1 MGGCRRTKVHL
12 RRDTIPASTGS
23 LCRYLYGD
31 TSHPKDKE
39 VFFYAEKELCAVP
52 APVLDTYAL
61 TVCALLTALSVVL
74 ARLLTIIPS
83 EVSRF
88 SLEAVPILLAGL
100 LFGPLPG
107 AAVGFAADFIGCL
120 FSPFGYNPIFCLPSI
135 LYGLWAGLVR
145 RYVWRRPTLW
155 RAALAVFPAAVCGSV
170 LWQSMALA
178 LVYGGAA
185 KWPYF
190 LTRLA
195 ARSVQFAI
203 TGCIDALLVWLL
215 MRRNALSPVRR
226 RIKTKGGDSHDA
238 G

>member
-1 MGGCRRTKVHL
+1 MRKNELVCSRS
-12 RRDTIPASTGS
+12 P
-23 LCRYLYGD
+23 
-31 TSHPKDKE
+31 
-39 VFFYAEKELCAVP
+39 VFDV
-52 APVLDTYAL
+52 YAL
-61 TVCALLTALSVVL
+61 SVCALLTALSVVL
-74 ARLLTIIPS
+74 ARLLTVIPS

-88 SLEAVPILLAGL
+88 SLEAVPIILSGL
-100 LFGPLPG
+100 LFGAVPG
-107 AAVGFAADFIGCL
+107 ALVGFAADLIGCL
-120 FSPFGYNPIFCLPSI
+120 FSPFGYNPIFCLPPI
-135 LYGLWAGLVR
+135 LYGLWAGLLR
-145 RYVWRRPTLW
+145 RYVWRRPTVW
-155 RAALAVFPAAVCGSV
+155 RVALAVFPAAALGSV

-215 MRRNALSPVRR
+215 MRRNALSPVLR
-226 RIKTKGGDSHDA
+226 RIKTKGGDNHDA

>member
-1 MGGCRRTKVHL
+1 MQK
-12 RRDTIPASTGS
+12 
-23 LCRYLYGD
+23 
-31 TSHPKDKE
+31 
-39 VFFYAEKELCAVP
+39 KELYAAK

-100 LFGPLPG
+100 LFGPIPG
-107 AAVGFAADFIGCL
+107 GAVGFAADFIGCL
-120 FSPFGYNPIFCLPSI
+120 FSPFGYNPIFCLPPI
-135 LYGLWAGLVR
+135 LYGVWAGLLR
-145 RYVWRRPTLW
+145 RYIWRRPSLY
-155 RAALAVFPAAVCGSV
+155 RVALAVFPAAVVGSV

-195 ARSVQFAI
+195 GRSVQFAV
-203 TGCIDALLVWLL
+203 TGCIDTLLVWLL
-215 MRRNALSPVRR
+215 ARRNALSPVLQRLHA
-226 RIKTKGGDSHDA
+226 KGCDRHDD
-238 G
+238 

>member
-1 MGGCRRTKVHL
+1 MQK
-12 RRDTIPASTGS
+12 
-23 LCRYLYGD
+23 
-31 TSHPKDKE
+31 
-39 VFFYAEKELCAVP
+39 KELCAVP
-52 APVLDTYAL
+52 VPVLDTYAL

-107 AAVGFAADFIGCL
+107 ALTGFAADFIGCL
-120 FSPFGYNPIFCLPSI
+120 FSPYGYNPIFCVPPI
-135 LYGLWAGLVR
+135 LYGLCAGLFRPWLTR
-145 RYVWRRPTLW
+145 RCSPLRL
-155 RAALAVFPAAVCGSV
+155 ALAFLPPLVLGSV
-170 LWQSMALA
+170 LYQSFALA
-178 LVYGGAA
+178 MIYGGGAKAA
-185 KWPYF
+185 YF

-215 MRRNALSPVRR
+215 MRRNALSPVLR
-226 RIKTKGGDSHDA
+226 RIKTKGGDGHDA

>member
-1 MGGCRRTKVHL
+1 MQK
-12 RRDTIPASTGS
+12 
-23 LCRYLYGD
+23 
-31 TSHPKDKE
+31 
-39 VFFYAEKELCAVP
+39 KELCAVP

-120 FSPFGYNPIFCLPSI
+120 FSPFGYNPIFCLPPI

-155 RAALAVFPAAVCGSV
+155 RAAGVRWCG
-170 LWQSMALA
+170 QMALFPHPA
-178 LVYGGAA
+178 GGPQRAVRHHRLYRRAA
-185 KWPYF
+185 GV
-190 LTRLA
+190 A
-195 ARSVQFAI
+195 A
-203 TGCIDALLVWLL
+203 DAAERTLPGTAADKDEG
-215 MRRNALSPVRR
+215 R
-226 RIKTKGGDSHDA
+226 
-238 G
+238 